1 MLSAQGDVIYVGK
14 ARDLKK
20 RVSSYFQK
28 TAQSPRT
35 QIMVAQVANI
45 ETTVTRT
52 EWEALIL
59 ENNLI
64 KSLNPRYNIMFRDDK
79 SYPYIMVSGAEFP
92 QIRFYRGAFDKAND
106 YFGPYATAWAV
117 RETIGV
123 LQKVFRLRTCEDTVF
138 ANRSR
143 PCLLHQIRRCSA
155 PCVGMIDAQAYAL
168 DIANAKLFLQG
179 KPEEVLRGLQQQM
192 EAAAAAL
199 EFEQAAVFRD
209 QIQSLQRVLTK
220 QYVVSE
226 SERDAD
232 VVAAYADGGAVCVNL
247 VMVRGGRHLG
257 DKSFFPSNA
266 EGAELAE
273 VLEAFLMQ
281 HYAEK
286 QAPAVIV
293 TNVDLGG
300 DDAGVSIA
308 AALAE
313 HCGHPVQITSRAPG
327 EIRNWLEMALQNAQ
341 LALAHR
347 RRSDG
352 AQAERLEA
360 LRSALGLSSEAQRFE
375 CFDISH
381 TMGEAAV
388 ASCVVF
394 DQGKMQSSQYR
405 RYNMRDVTPGDDYG
419 AMREVLSRRY
429 GRIAAA
435 WLGDGKA
442 GIASTQP
449 ELQTADDADS
459 DAMGEGK
466 VPSGAGTMP
475 DLILIDGGKGQ
486 VNAAAEILAELG
498 LSGVPMVGI
507 AKGEARK
514 PGLEQLVFADR
525 DETLRLPAD
534 HPGLHLLQQIRDEAH
549 RFAITGHRSRR
560 GKARVKSSLEEIT
573 GIGAK
578 RRQKLLTHFGGLRGV
593 LSASADDL
601 ATVDGISREL
611 AQKIYAQL
619 H

>member
-1 MLSAQGDVIYVGK
+1 MLNAQGEVIYVGK

-35 QIMVAQVANI
+35 QIMVGQVAHV

-64 KSLNPRYNIMFRDDK
+64 KSLSPRYNIMFRDDK
-79 SYPYIMVSGAEFP
+79 SYPYIMVTGHQFA
-92 QIRFYRGAFDKAND
+92 QIRFYRGSFDKAND
-106 YFGPYATAWAV
+106 YYGPYATAWAV

-143 PCLLHQIRRCSA
+143 PCLLHQIKRCSA
-155 PCVGMIDAQAYAL
+155 PCVGAIDAAAYAR
-168 DIANAKLFLQG
+168 DIGNAKLFLTG
-179 KPEEVLRGLQQQM
+179 NPEAVLHGLQQQM

-199 EFEQAAVFRD
+199 EFEQAALFRD
-209 QIQSLQRVLTK
+209 QIQSLQRVITK

-226 SERDAD
+226 SERDID
-232 VVAAYADGGAVCVNL
+232 IVAARADAAMVCVNL

-257 DKSFFPSNA
+257 DKSMFPSNA
-266 EGAELAE
+266 EGADLSE
-273 VLEAFLMQ
+273 VVEAFLMQ

-286 QAPAVIV
+286 QAPGVIV
-293 TNVDLGG
+293 SNVDLVENGE
-300 DDAGVSIA
+300 VIA
-308 AALAE
+308 AALSQHAGRSVRLTHRATGE
-313 HCGHPVQITSRAPG
+313 LGH
-327 EIRNWLEMALQNAQ
+327 WLAMALQNAER
-341 LALAHR
+341 ALAQR
-347 RRSDG
+347 RLSDG
-352 AQAERLEA
+352 AQAQRLEA
-360 LRSALGLSSEAQRFE
+360 LRTALSLTPEAQRFE

-394 DQGKMQSSQYR
+394 DQGKLQSSQYR
-405 RYNMRDVTPGDDYG
+405 RYNMRDITPGDDYG
-419 AMREVLSRRY
+419 AMREVLARRY
-429 GRIAAA
+429 G
-435 WLGDGKA
+435 KV
-442 GIASTQP
+442 S
-449 ELQTADDADS
+449 S
-459 DAMGEGK
+459 GEG
-466 VPSGAGTMP
+466 ALP
-475 DLILIDGGKGQ
+475 DVIFIDGGKGQ
-486 VNAAAEILAELG
+486 VSAAAEILAELG
-498 LSGVPMVGI
+498 LTGVPLIGI

-514 PGLEQLVFADR
+514 PGLEQLVLPER
-525 DETLRLPAD
+525 ETPLRLPAD

-573 GIGAK
+573 GVGAK

-601 ATVDGISREL
+601 AMVEGISREL
-611 AQKIYAQL
+611 AVKIYAQL

>member
-1 MLSAQGDVIYVGK
+1 MLNAQGDVIYVGK
-14 ARDLKK
+14 ARELKK

-28 TAQSPRT
+28 TALSPRT
-35 QIMVAQVANI
+35 QIMVGQVANV

-64 KSLNPRYNIMFRDDK
+64 KSLSPRYNIMFRDDK
-79 SYPYIMVSGAEFP
+79 SYPYIMVTGVAFP
-92 QIRFYRGAFDKAND
+92 QIRFYRGSFDKAND
-106 YFGPYATAWAV
+106 YYGPYATAWAV

-143 PCLLHQIRRCSA
+143 PCLLHQIKRCSA
-155 PCVGMIDAQAYAL
+155 PCVGHIDAAAYAR
-168 DIANAKLFLQG
+168 DIGNAKLFLEG

-199 EFEQAAVFRD
+199 EFEQAATFRD
-209 QIQSLQRVLTK
+209 QIQSLQRVITK

-232 VVAAYADGGAVCVNL
+232 IVAAYMDGGSVCVNL

-266 EGAELAE
+266 EGADLAE
-273 VLEAFLMQ
+273 VVDAFLLQ
-281 HYAEK
+281 HYADK
-286 QAPAVIV
+286 QAPSVIIS
-293 TNVDLGG
+293 NVELGG
-300 DDAGVSIA
+300 QANEAGEAIT
-308 AALAE
+308 AALSQHA
-313 HCGHPVQITSRAPG
+313 GRRVRLTSRATG
-327 EIRNWLEMALQNAQ
+327 ESHNWLDMALQNAQ
-341 LALAHR
+341 RALAQRRLGDRAQTERLDALRAALALPA
-347 RRSDG
+347 
-352 AQAERLEA
+352 
-360 LRSALGLSSEAQRFE
+360 EAQRFE

-388 ASCVVF
+388 AACVVY
-394 DQGKMQSSQYR
+394 DQGKLQSSQYR
-405 RYNMRDVTPGDDYG
+405 RYNMRDITPGDDYG

-429 GRIAAA
+429 GKLTGTEPISEGEGEPDKAGFA
-435 WLGDGKA
+435 GGKA
-442 GIASTQP
+442 
-449 ELQTADDADS
+449 
-459 DAMGEGK
+459 
-466 VPSGAGTMP
+466 PSGERAIP
-475 DLILIDGGKGQ
+475 DVVFIDGGKGQ
-486 VNAAAEILAELG
+486 VSAAAEILADLG
-498 LSGVPMVGI
+498 MSGVPIVGI

-514 PGLEQLVFADR
+514 AGLEQLVFPDR
-525 DETLRLPAD
+525 EQTLRLPAD
-534 HPGLHLLQQIRDEAH
+534 HPGLHLIQQIRDEAH
-549 RFAITGHRSRR
+549 RFAITGHRNRR

-601 ATVDGISREL
+601 AMVAGISREL

>member
-35 QIMVAQVANI
+35 QIMVGQVAAI

-64 KSLNPRYNIMFRDDK
+64 KSLSPRYNIMFRDDK
-79 SYPYIMVSGAEFP
+79 SYPYIMLTGAAFA

-106 YFGPYATAWAV
+106 YYGPYATAWAV

-155 PCVGMIDAQAYAL
+155 PCVGMIDEQQYAR

-192 EAAAAAL
+192 DAAASAL

-232 VVAAYADGGAVCVNL
+232 VVAAYADGGTVCVNL

-266 EGAELAE
+266 EGADLGE

-293 TNVDLGG
+293 SNVDLSG
-300 DDAGVSIA
+300 DDAGVSMA
-308 AALAE
+308 VALAE
-313 HCGHPVQITSRAPG
+313 HCGHPVQITSRATG

-352 AQAERLEA
+352 AQAERVEA
-360 LRSALGLSSEAQRFE
+360 LRSALALPADAGRFE

-388 ASCVVF
+388 AACVVF

-405 RYNMRDVTPGDDYG
+405 RYNMREVTPGDDYG
-419 AMREVLSRRY
+419 AMREVLARRY
-429 GRIAAA
+429 GKIAAEL
-435 WLGDGKA
+435 LGEAKPGH
-442 GIASTQP
+442 ASA
-449 ELQTADDADS
+449 ELRAQTLDA
-459 DAMGEGK
+459 AHTEGTGDEK
-466 VPSGAGTMP
+466 LPGGAGGMP

-486 VNAAAEILAELG
+486 VSAAAQILAELG
-498 LSGVPMVGI
+498 LRGVPLVGI

-514 PGLEQLVFADR
+514 PGLEQLVFPDR

-560 GKARVKSSLEEIT
+560 GKARVKSSLEDIS

-578 RRQKLLTHFGGLRGV
+578 RRQRLLTHFGGLRGV

-601 ATVDGISREL
+601 AMVEGISREL
-611 AQKIYAQL
+611 AQKIHREL